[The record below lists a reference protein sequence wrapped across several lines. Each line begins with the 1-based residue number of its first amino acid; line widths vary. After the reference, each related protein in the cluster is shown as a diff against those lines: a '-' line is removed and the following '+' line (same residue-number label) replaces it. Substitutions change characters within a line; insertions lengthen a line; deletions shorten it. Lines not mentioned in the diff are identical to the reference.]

1 MVHTNTTEYLS
12 RSRALSF
19 SKRCFNSASFMVN
32 FRFWRKRAV
41 PEEDPILGTPQES
54 TVPREVN
61 LIYDHDGE
69 ASEIIATPLKFAEGP
84 GTDKEVGGGAT
95 SEAKPVLGDEKE
107 VTDVNQCIEKIGFGR
122 YQWKVILVMGM
133 MSFADS
139 CEIWLS
145 SVIISKTTIV

>member
-1 MVHTNTTEYLS
+1 
-12 RSRALSF
+12 
-19 SKRCFNSASFMVN
+19 MVN

-145 SVIISKTTIV
+145 SVIISKTSDHYSIAIL